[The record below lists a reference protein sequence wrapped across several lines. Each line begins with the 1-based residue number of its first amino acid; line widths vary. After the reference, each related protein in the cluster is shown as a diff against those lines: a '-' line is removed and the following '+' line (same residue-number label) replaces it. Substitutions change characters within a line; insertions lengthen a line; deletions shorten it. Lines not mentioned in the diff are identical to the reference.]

1 MSKPLESRR
10 GQGRL
15 AAMRFLYEWSLNSS
29 EDLQEAMT
37 LQFTYLKV
45 KTGIAG
51 YARQL
56 IEGTLAHKE
65 QIDRVI
71 SENLTNWNLD
81 RVAVVERSILSLAVY
96 EMLYMQ
102 EVPSKVTINEMVE
115 IAKDY
120 GSADS
125 SSFVN
130 GVLDGIRK
138 KLEPDCD
145 ETGEEASDESDDE
158 DIDESDDEAYD
169 ETDDEDRDEVDDEV
183 GGQISDESNDEDD

>member
-15 AAMRFLYEWSLNSS
+15 AAMRFLYEWRLNPS

-37 LQFTYLKV
+37 LQFSYLKI

-56 IEGTLAHKE
+56 IEGTLGHQE
-65 QIDRVI
+65 QIDKVI
-71 SENLTNWNLD
+71 SENLTNWNLE
-81 RVAVVERSILSLAVY
+81 RLAVVERSILSIAVY

-102 EVPSKVTINEMVE
+102 EVPTKVTINEMVE
-115 IAKDY
+115 VAKEY
-120 GSADS
+120 GSVDS
-125 SSFVN
+125 PSFVN

-138 KLEPDCD
+138 KLEPNSLD
-145 ETGEEASDESDDE
+145 GDDE
-158 DIDESDDEAYD
+158 
-169 ETDDEDRDEVDDEV
+169 
-183 GGQISDESNDEDD
+183 Q